1 MHGPVFFAGNRTGSV
16 FEIPISKTSRGRGK
30 FVSKIVWQK
39 IMKLRTLLS
48 LCAGASLSMLTACAS
63 TQPAQDMSDYDPLE
77 PVNRVVHGVNGAVD
91 FMVLYPAAMWYRDI
105 APQPVK
111 TAVRSFVRNIGEP
124 VNALNSLLQGEPD
137 QAADTVQRFIMNT
150 TIGFLG
156 FNDVAADFGIAYHS
170 EDFGQ
175 TLGHYGIGGGP
186 YIVLPLLGPSNLRDT
201 TGIAVDYVANP
212 LTWGSR
218 NSDTLDALYLGSLGL
233 TALDARYRTLNQL
246 NELQQTSIDYYAA
259 LRSLYR
265 QQRNAAIR
273 SGADPSAPNFEDES
287 ASADFDDAFEAAAN

>member
-1 MHGPVFFAGNRTGSV
+1 
-16 FEIPISKTSRGRGK
+16 
-30 FVSKIVWQK
+30 
-39 IMKLRTLLS
+39 MKLRTLLS

-63 TQPAQDMSDYDPLE
+63 TQPAQDMSDYDPIE
-77 PVNRVVHGVNGAVD
+77 PVNRIVHGVNGAVD

-105 APQPVK
+105 APEEVK

-124 VNALNSLLQGEPD
+124 VNALNSLLQGDPD
-137 QAADTVQRFIMNT
+137 QAADSVQRFIMNT

-156 FNDVAADFGIAYHS
+156 FNDVAADFGIDYHS

-218 NSDTLDALYLGSLGL
+218 NSDTLDNLYLGSLAL

-273 SGADPSAPNFEDES
+273 NGADPSAPNFEDES